1 MTKEKLNHL
10 FEESYDTLQRLGIP
24 IADRKRVSV
33 AIDRA
38 LRYNQ
43 AFCCYF
49 SDGTFRVDLP
59 KECLKEPKPYRETQ
73 KRILHELLHTCPG
86 GMEHNDLYKAHRQ
99 QIKEEAGIDVFGGIN
114 DPASAALPSIMT
126 YTCPACDITYDHR
139 RPGPHIEKKMKQWKE
154 NYQSGIFI
162 PCPVCKRPIQK
173 DCITW

>member
-73 KRILHELLHTCPG
+73 KRILHELLHTCPVHPQHIALLVRH
-86 GMEHNDLYKAHRQ
+86 EHTGIHR
-99 QIKEEAGIDVFGGIN
+99 
-114 DPASAALPSIMT
+114 
-126 YTCPACDITYDHR
+126 
-139 RPGPHIEKKMKQWKE
+139 IEQGFK
-154 NYQSGIFI
+154 ILI
-162 PCPVCKRPIQK
+162 PLFFLRQA
-173 DCITW
+173 DA